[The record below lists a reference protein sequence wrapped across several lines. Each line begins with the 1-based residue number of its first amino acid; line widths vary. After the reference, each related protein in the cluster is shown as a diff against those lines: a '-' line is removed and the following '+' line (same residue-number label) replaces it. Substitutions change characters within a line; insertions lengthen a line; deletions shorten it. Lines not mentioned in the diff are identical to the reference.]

1 MAAVAAAGR
10 ADKMAG
16 GGQNVYGASANGLA
30 AAGATTA
37 AGMGFNPGTLQG
49 ADIAAYQNPYTD
61 QVVNTGL
68 NDIERS
74 RQMAIN
80 DTGAAATAAG
90 AFGGSRHGVAESL
103 TNDNFARQATQFAGQ
118 QRQAGFNN
126 AQQGAMF
133 DINSRM
139 GANQQRMQAAGQL
152 AGQAGQ
158 AFGMGQ
164 QLNQSQMQQGLM
176 QQALQQQIID
186 AGAGQYQG
194 WANAPQT
201 ALSLPLAAL
210 GAIPN
215 GGGSTS
221 TQSYQPGLLN
231 YLSLGAGLLGGV

>member
-1 MAAVAAAGR
+1 
-10 ADKMAG
+10 MAG
-16 GGQNVYGASANGLA
+16 GGQNIYDASAAGLA
-30 AAGATTA
+30 GAGATTGA
-37 AGMGFNPGTLQG
+37 AMGFNPGSLQDANIG
-49 ADIAAYQNPYTD
+49 AYQNPYTD

-68 NDIERS
+68 GDIERS

-80 DTGAAATAAG
+80 DTGAAASAAG

-103 TNDNFARQATQFAGQ
+103 TNEGFARQAGQFAGQ

-133 DINSRM
+133 DIGNRM
-139 GANQQRMQAAGQL
+139 GANAQRLQAANQL
-152 AGQAGQ
+152 AGMAGQ

-164 QLNQSQMQQGLM
+164 DLNQTQMQQGLM

-186 AGAGQYQG
+186 AGAAQYQG
-194 WANAPQT
+194 WANSPQT
-201 ALSLPLAAL
+201 ALTLPLAAL

-231 YLSLGAGLLGGV
+231 YLSLGAGLLGGI

>member
-1 MAAVAAAGR
+1 
-10 ADKMAG
+10 MAG
-16 GGQNVYGASANGLA
+16 GGQDVYNASAQGMQS
-30 AAGATTA
+30 AGATTA
-37 AGMGFNPGTLQG
+37 AGMGFNPGSLQN

-90 AFGGSRHGVAESL
+90 AFGGSRHGVAEAL
-103 TNDNFARQATQFAGQ
+103 TNEGFGRQAAQFAGQ

-152 AGQAGQ
+152 AGMSGQ
-158 AFGMGQ
+158 AFGMGRQ
-164 QLNQSQMQQGLM
+164 INQDMMSQGLM
-176 QQALQQQIID
+176 QQALQQQLID
-186 AGAGQYQG
+186 AGRQQYLG
-194 WANAPQT
+194 WAGSPQT
-201 ALSLPLAAL
+201 SLTLPLAAL

-215 GGGSTS
+215 GGGRTETTRSN
-221 TQSYQPGLLN
+221 PGLLS
-231 YLSLGAGLLGGV
+231 YLQLGAGLLGG

>member
-1 MAAVAAAGR
+1 
-10 ADKMAG
+10 MAG
-16 GGQNVYGASANGLA
+16 GGQNVYDASAAGLG
-30 AAGATTA
+30 AAGATTGA
-37 AGMGFNPGTLQG
+37 ALGFNPGTLQG
-49 ADIAAYQNPYTD
+49 ADVQAYQNPYTQ
-61 QVVNTGL
+61 QVINAGL
-68 NDIERS
+68 GDIERS

-103 TNDNFARQATQFAGQ
+103 TNEGFGRQAAQFAGQ

-133 DINSRM
+133 DIGNRM
-139 GANQQRMQAAGQL
+139 GANAQRLQAAGQL
-152 AGQAGQ
+152 AGMAGQ

-164 QLNQSQMQQGLM
+164 DLNQTQMQQGLM
-176 QQALQQQIID
+176 QQALQQQVID
-186 AGAGQYQG
+186 AGRNQYLG
-194 WANAPQT
+194 YANSPQT
-201 ALSLPLAAL
+201 ALTLPLAAL
-210 GAIPN
+210 GAIPS